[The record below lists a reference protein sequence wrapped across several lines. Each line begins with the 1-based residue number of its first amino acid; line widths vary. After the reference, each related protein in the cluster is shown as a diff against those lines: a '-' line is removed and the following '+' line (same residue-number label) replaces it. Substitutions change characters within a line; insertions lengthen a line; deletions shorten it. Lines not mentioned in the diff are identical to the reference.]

1 MADGDERSLLAA
13 SKPDLR
19 VFDDPF
25 LNAEAWPHHLDP
37 PLTPLPAFFV
47 RNNGRLPAPAGD
59 PSRWILSIEGAVER
73 PLRMTVAELSARFPV
88 HTVEAVLECAGN
100 GRAFFDPRTDGVPWS
115 HGAVACARWTGVR
128 MADVLSACGPAD
140 CAVYTGHDSPDC
152 DRTGA
157 FALSRGLPL
166 SKALHPDTLL
176 AFAMNGATLPLLH
189 GGPLRVVAPGYPG
202 SAWQKWLTRLRVRDC
217 EHDGA
222 RMGGTDYRLPRNP
235 VRPGA
240 PVDPANFEVI
250 TAMPVKALVTMPA
263 DGFRTRAGLSL
274 EVRGHAWGGQGGAAA
289 VAVSADAGASWQP
302 AELLPAAGPW
312 SWRRFVARVRVA
324 AAGPLTL
331 LARAEDAAGNIQ
343 PLGQAAWNPRGYCN
357 NAVHRVTGLATAD

>member
-13 SKPDLR
+13 GKPDLR
-19 VFDDPF
+19 VFGDPF

-47 RNNGRLPAPAGD
+47 RNNGRLPAPPVG
-59 PSRWILSIEGAVER
+59 PFRWILSIESAVER
-73 PLRMTVAELSARFPV
+73 LLRLAVAELPARFLF
-88 HTVEAVLECAGN
+88 HRVEAVLECVGN

-115 HGAVACARWTGVR
+115 RGAVACARRTGVR
-128 MADVLSACGPAD
+128 KADVLAACGPAD

-152 DRTGA
+152 DRTGVA
-157 FALSRGLPL
+157 ALSRGLPL

-176 AFAMNGATLPLLH
+176 ASATNGATLPLLH

-235 VRPGA
+235 VRPGE
-240 PVDPANFEVI
+240 PVDTANFEVN

-289 VAVSADAGASWQP
+289 VAVAADAGASWLP
-302 AELLPAAGPW
+302 AELQPAAGSW
-312 SWRRFVARVRVA
+312 SWRCFLARVRVA
-324 AAGPLTL
+324 AAGPVTL
-331 LARAEDAAGNIQ
+331 LARAEAPAGNIQ
-343 PLGQAAWNPRGYCN
+343 PLGQAAWNPRGYCS